1 MTTTQL
7 RTLQANNMKKMIVLL
22 PFIALLAAC
31 SGSTQTKDWYKQHD
45 AERKTRVAECRNDA
59 KERLTADCE
68 NALAAQAEVSVFG
81 K

>member
-1 MTTTQL
+1 
-7 RTLQANNMKKMIVLL
+7 MKKIIVLL
-22 PFIALLAAC
+22 PFVALLAAC
-31 SGSTQTKDWYKQHD
+31 SDSAQTKDWYKQHD

-59 KERLTADCE
+59 KQRVTADCE